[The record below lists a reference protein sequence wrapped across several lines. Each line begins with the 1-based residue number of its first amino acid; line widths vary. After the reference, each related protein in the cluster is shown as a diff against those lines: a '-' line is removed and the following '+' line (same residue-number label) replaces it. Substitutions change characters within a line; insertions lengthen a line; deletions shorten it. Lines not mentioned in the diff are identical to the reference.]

1 MATSSIKTRLMKL
14 EQLHQQQNDEVLPS
28 LVVCTEHD
36 SINNMAL
43 IQGEWV
49 RIAKKALVIVV
60 DEGLDRD

>member
-1 MATSSIKTRLMKL
+1 MKL